1 MRTSGGCCRE
11 QPFHIPVP
19 QSCCSAAGLGPS
31 ASPPSGVTGSSV
43 PGSVQ
48 SFWKAA
54 QPSAEEFGRWSFLPV
69 EQDPAVL
76 YLDDQVSRRKG
87 LA

>member
-31 ASPPSGVTGSSV
+31 ASPASGVTGSPI
-43 PGSVQ
+43 PGSVP

-54 QPSAEEFGRWSFLPV
+54 QPSAEEFGRRSFLPV

-76 YLDDQVSRRKG
+76 YLEDQVSWRKG

>member
-1 MRTSGGCCRE
+1 MRTSRGCCRE

-19 QSCCSAAGLGPS
+19 QACYSAAGLGPS
-31 ASPPSGVTGSSV
+31 ASPPSGVTGSPI
-43 PGSVQ
+43 PGSVW

-54 QPSAEEFGRWSFLPV
+54 QPSAEEFGRRSFLPV
-69 EQDPAVL
+69 KQDPAVL
-76 YLDDQVSRRKG
+76 YLEDRVSRKKG